1 MNGLLC
7 SLCYFL
13 SMKTTLTLILRD
25 EVKNIF
31 DHFAALMNISI
42 VFYDEK
48 GQELQ
53 RGLDRRNSD
62 YCCLMQQKIFGAE
75 RCFMLDSAK
84 QRECIAARSIVCY
97 KCHAGLREAI
107 APLMVSGYPVG
118 FVMIGQFRTVKVL
131 PAAVKLKCKN
141 TKLLSNVEEAF
152 INLPYIAPERVDDL
166 LGMFSLLMDYIVT
179 KELVGLRRN
188 QLLNKIERYIDE
200 RVSERITLEQ
210 VAEHVGRSRST
221 VSHLV
226 RRKLG
231 ITFKN
236 LLIDRK
242 LHYAEK
248 LMKQY
253 PEKTIEEI
261 SDQAGYRD
269 QFYFSRIYRKYRQIT
284 PTEYRRSLS

>member
-1 MNGLLC
+1 
-7 SLCYFL
+7 
-13 SMKTTLTLILRD
+13 MKTTINLILRD

-31 DHFAALMNISI
+31 DHFASLMDISI
-42 VFYDEK
+42 VFYNEK

-62 YCCLMQQKIFGAE
+62 YCCLMQQKVFGAE

-97 KCHAGLREAI
+97 ECHAGLREAI

-118 FVMIGQFRTVKVL
+118 FVMIGQFRTVKEL
-131 PAAVKLKCKN
+131 PSAVRLKCQN
-141 TKLLSNVEEAF
+141 TKLLAKIEAAF
-152 INLPYIAPERVDDL
+152 IQLPYIASERVDNL

-188 QLLNKIERYIDE
+188 QVLNKIERYIDE
-200 RVSERITLEQ
+200 RITERITLAE
-210 VAEHVGRSRST
+210 VAEHVGKSRST

-242 LHYAEK
+242 LRYAEE

-253 PEKTIEEI
+253 SEKTIEEI
-261 SDQAGYRD
+261 SDLAGYQD
-269 QFYFSRIYRKYRQIT
+269 QFYFSRIYRKYRRIT